1 MKLESFRKHASQW
14 KYQETLSMSA
24 SDLLCLRQYVELQH
38 ITPYQRRNVLRRAA
52 ALAQSLLS
60 DVDDFDVEV
69 EPAKND
75 IWAVRMANKLCEPL
89 HNVHKTLLKD
99 WTCECPRPD
108 YHDGLLASFAMPCQS
123 DNKDAQFT
131 LRFTSGSDNCTPW
144 NTVSLRITGSQT
156 SQHGCDGSGVAISR
170 AKAKMCVAALLDN
183 SKVAESPLQ
192 SLHDLLIAK
201 SKQEHVQ
208 LQLVFCSTD
217 RTWTIES
224 DDTSGCPRVSMVSL
238 TSLLE
243 QEKPHTIGKRPF
255 KERLS
260 LALLIAYAFLG
271 LGNSPW
277 FPYITDSI
285 KVWFWK
291 TADDQP
297 ILLQPYIEVDLKVTE
312 HNVESQSEGLGL
324 LRMVNRNMPCL
335 PLLGKLILEV
345 VSGQSIGDLHNYEK
359 ILAKYKHQQPI
370 EAPYVA
376 DAVNSCFSDREFTHN
391 MIHGN
396 ESLRTRFLEQVVGRL
411 QSLLSKCETS
421 LEAEID
427 SARAHVEA
435 QMSNRKRRRDS
446 TVVDASAKK
455 SHLTMRPRQDTVDVD
470 SDHEPTHC
478 CHDDGSLQAY
488 DRNQWVASYKVKLHI
503 CY

>member
-1 MKLESFRKHASQW
+1 
-14 KYQETLSMSA
+14 
-24 SDLLCLRQYVELQH
+24 
-38 ITPYQRRNVLRRAA
+38 
-52 ALAQSLLS
+52 
-60 DVDDFDVEV
+60 
-69 EPAKND
+69 
-75 IWAVRMANKLCEPL
+75 
-89 HNVHKTLLKD
+89 
-99 WTCECPRPD
+99 
-108 YHDGLLASFAMPCQS
+108 
-123 DNKDAQFT
+123 
-131 LRFTSGSDNCTPW
+131 
-144 NTVSLRITGSQT
+144 
-156 SQHGCDGSGVAISR
+156 
-170 AKAKMCVAALLDN
+170 
-183 SKVAESPLQ
+183 
-192 SLHDLLIAK
+192 
-201 SKQEHVQ
+201 
-208 LQLVFCSTD
+208 
-217 RTWTIES
+217 
-224 DDTSGCPRVSMVSL
+224 
-238 TSLLE
+238 
-243 QEKPHTIGKRPF
+243 
-255 KERLS
+255 

-291 TADDQP
+291 TADDRP

-312 HNVESQSEGLGL
+312 HNVENQSDGLGL

-359 ILAKYKHQQPI
+359 FLAKYKHQQPI

-396 ESLRTRFLEQVVGRL
+396 ENLRTRFLEQVVGRL

-455 SHLTMRPRQDTVDVD
+455 SHLTMRPRQDTVGVD

-488 DRNQWVASYKVKLHI
+488 DRNQWVASYKLKLHI